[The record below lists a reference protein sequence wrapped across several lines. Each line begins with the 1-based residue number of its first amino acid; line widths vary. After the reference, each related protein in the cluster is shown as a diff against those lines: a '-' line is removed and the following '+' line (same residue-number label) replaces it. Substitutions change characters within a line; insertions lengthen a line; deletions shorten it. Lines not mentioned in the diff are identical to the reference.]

1 MNKRLE
7 NKVNIKDVYQMR
19 IANIVDKFMKEN
31 EAFRERLERDKI
43 IASITDSMINLYS
56 LEQFFAIEDSDLKS
70 RIGQRMLFQ
79 GLYGLLD
86 DLTPEQIKAFE
97 DAVEGR

>member
-1 MNKRLE
+1 MNEKRQ
-7 NKVNIKDVYQMR
+7 DVYQMR

-43 IASITDSMINLYS
+43 IASITDYMVHLYS
-56 LEQFFAIEDSDLKS
+56 LEQFFAIEESDLRS
-70 RIGQRMLFQ
+70 RIGQRMSIE

-86 DLTPEQIKAFE
+86 DLTPEQLRAFE